1 MTKAEQ
7 KKAVQFTRM
16 CKFWRTNE
24 CKMGTECT
32 FAHTTEELRPSPKPC
47 FDFVKKG
54 ICSRGQAC
62 RFVHDLNG
70 IKPKAKIMEVPY
82 ASLDNFQPCAVPSQV
97 LATYMLPSQSPMNV
111 EGWLEPQYAYTQ
123 AAWPMRSEDRSS
135 SYTPPGL
142 DQIPLPASL
151 VDDPELMAERSSK
164 EESRRPSLCETS
176 LGLGQFS
183 VSLTKNMDPE
193 DMFAPG
199 SLTSTMSLSGA
210 ASYLSDFEGPYTR
223 LFV

>member
-24 CKMGTECT
+24 CKMGTDCT

-70 IKPKAKIMEVPY
+70 IKPKAKMEVQY
-82 ASLDNFQPCAVPSQV
+82 ALENFQPCAVPSQV
-97 LATYMLPSQSPMNV
+97 LATYMLPQSPMNV

-123 AAWPMRSEDRSS
+123 APWPTTSTLEDRLSS
-135 SYTPPGL
+135 SYAPPGL

-151 VDDPELMAERSSK
+151 VDDPELMADKLSK
-164 EESRRPSLCETS
+164 EHSRRPSLCETS

-183 VSLTKNMDPE
+183 VSLAKTMDPE
-193 DMFAPG
+193 DIFGTG

-210 ASYLSDFEGPYTR
+210 ASHLSDFEGPYTR

>member
-24 CKMGTECT
+24 CKMGTDCT

-70 IKPKAKIMEVPY
+70 IKPKAKMEVQY
-82 ASLDNFQPCAVPSQV
+82 ALENFQPCAVPSQL
-97 LATYMLPSQSPMNV
+97 LATYMLPQSPMNV
-111 EGWLEPQYAYTQ
+111 EGWLEPQYAYTP
-123 AAWPMRSEDRSS
+123 APWPATSTSEDRLSS
-135 SYTPPGL
+135 SYWVLVEGLKGTIFRYVYIRLLTIDPYLSNVNLRTQAMHHPGWTRSL
-142 DQIPLPASL
+142 CPRASL
-151 VDDPELMAERSSK
+151 MIQSSWRTSCWVL
-164 EESRRPSLCETS
+164 EYHTS
-176 LGLGQFS
+176 LQ
-183 VSLTKNMDPE
+183 
-193 DMFAPG
+193 
-199 SLTSTMSLSGA
+199 
-210 ASYLSDFEGPYTR
+210 
-223 LFV
+223 